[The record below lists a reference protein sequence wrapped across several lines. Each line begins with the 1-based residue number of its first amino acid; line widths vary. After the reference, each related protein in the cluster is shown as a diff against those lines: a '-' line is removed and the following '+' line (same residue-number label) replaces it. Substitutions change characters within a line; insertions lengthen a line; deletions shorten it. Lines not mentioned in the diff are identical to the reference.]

1 MHRDVGAKHAES
13 TLVTVSLPPLPSRLG
28 PGPGPGTAHRVA
40 GRPPTPPPRPE
51 SSFMGPP
58 PPPPTVT
65 SSPAS
70 GPGRGQGVD
79 SLASATPSTQ
89 PVSLQLPA
97 SLSSLDTPLPT
108 PITLTNPRSASSRAQ
123 NLYVDTPFKGPAPAP
138 SVTSVSGS
146 LTTKLPHIRSHHAL
160 PPPSTVKS
168 RNRPITVSP
177 GALSHMSH
185 LPPTNS
191 VSVITT
197 PPFSSDSSSPKT
209 AHLDKLTSTV
219 TQPNSPTN
227 SGSDSIICVMCGRC
241 RCTACGT
248 AKPLPST
255 WLCDNTCLCSAESLV
270 DTVSC
275 MCCVKAAF
283 YHCGEKMAEDTD
295 KEDSWVDSPCSCSHN
310 KWWLRWP
317 LVAFLSL
324 PLPCLL
330 CYPVLKGLTAGAEYC
345 YQAAMVQGCR
355 CPDHSAATSP
365 VTTSPTQ
372 SSLSSPTDSH
382 KRLLG

>member
-1 MHRDVGAKHAES
+1 MHRDVGAKHSES
-13 TLVTVSLPPLPSRLG
+13 PLVSVSLPPLPSRLQTQAG
-28 PGPGPGTAHRVA
+28 QGPGTAHRVGVA
-40 GRPPTPPPRPE
+40 SGATPPTPPPRPE

-70 GPGRGQGVD
+70 GPGRGHGLD
-79 SLASATPSTQ
+79 TPTTTQ

-123 NLYVDTPFKGPAPAP
+123 NLYVDTPFKGPAPVP
-138 SVTSVSGS
+138 SVTSAGSGTTLS
-146 LTTKLPHIRSHHAL
+146 TKLPHMRSGHAL
-160 PPPSTVKS
+160 PPSTVKS
-168 RNRPITVSP
+168 RNNRPITVSP
-177 GALSHMSH
+177 GALTHMSH
-185 LPPTNS
+185 HHHSLPPTNS

-209 AHLDKLTSTV
+209 THLDKLTNV
-219 TQPNSPTN
+219 TQQPNSPTN

-241 RCTACGT
+241 RCAACGT

-270 DTVSC
+270 DTISC

-295 KEDSWVDSPCSCSHN
+295 KEDSWVDSPCSCSSN
-310 KWWLRWP
+310 KW
-317 LVAFLSL
+317 
-324 PLPCLL
+324 
-330 CYPVLKGLTAGAEYC
+330 
-345 YQAAMVQGCR
+345 
-355 CPDHSAATSP
+355 
-365 VTTSPTQ
+365 
-372 SSLSSPTDSH
+372 
-382 KRLLG
+382 

>member
-1 MHRDVGAKHAES
+1 MNYC
-13 TLVTVSLPPLPSRLG
+13 LVTG
-28 PGPGPGTAHRVA
+28 QGPGTAHRLP

-70 GPGRGQGVD
+70 GPGRGQSVD
-79 SLASATPSTQ
+79 TLSSATPTTQ

-123 NLYVDTPFKGPAPAP
+123 NLYVDTPFKGPAPAQ
-138 SVTSVSGS
+138 SVTSVSGTVS
-146 LTTKLPHIRSHHAL
+146 TKLPHIRSCHAL
-160 PPPSTVKS
+160 PPPPPSAVKS

-177 GALSHMSH
+177 GALTHMSH
-185 LPPTNS
+185 HALPPTNS

-209 AHLDKLTSTV
+209 AHLDKLTNV

-241 RCTACGT
+241 RCAACGT

-310 KWWLRWP
+310 KW
-317 LVAFLSL
+317 
-324 PLPCLL
+324 
-330 CYPVLKGLTAGAEYC
+330 
-345 YQAAMVQGCR
+345 
-355 CPDHSAATSP
+355 
-365 VTTSPTQ
+365 
-372 SSLSSPTDSH
+372 
-382 KRLLG
+382 